1 MCGNDRE
8 IYFMIQM
15 FHVSKY
21 YDKNY
26 PALRDISLEIN
37 KGDFVFVMGPSGAG
51 KSTLLKLIFCAE
63 RADEGQILIQGR
75 NIARL
80 SDSKIPYLRRNLG
93 VVFQDY
99 KLLQSRT
106 IYENIAFSLKVC
118 GVSNSEIK
126 RRVYFVLKQVGL
138 EHKSDTFPI
147 RLSGGEQQ
155 RAAIARAI
163 VNEPTI
169 LIADEPTGNLDYNM
183 SVEIFEILKDINVR
197 GTTVIV
203 ATHNRE
209 IVSKMQRRIISLDK
223 GKIVSN

>member
-1 MCGNDRE
+1 
-8 IYFMIQM
+8 MIQM

-138 EHKSDTFPI
+138 EHKSDSFPI
-147 RLSGGEQQ
+147 RLSGGEQR
-155 RAAIARAI
+155 RAEIARAI
-163 VNEPTI
+163 VNEPAI

>member
-1 MCGNDRE
+1 
-8 IYFMIQM
+8 MIQM

-138 EHKSDTFPI
+138 EHKSDSFPI

-163 VNEPTI
+163 VNEPAI

>member
-1 MCGNDRE
+1 
-8 IYFMIQM
+8 MIQM

-163 VNEPTI
+163 VNEPAI

-223 GKIVSN
+223 GKIACLSADR

>member
-1 MCGNDRE
+1 
-8 IYFMIQM
+8 MIQM

>member
-1 MCGNDRE
+1 
-8 IYFMIQM
+8 MIQM

-21 YDKNY
+21 YDKNF

-138 EHKSDTFPI
+138 EHKSDSFPI

-163 VNEPTI
+163 VNEPAI

>member
-1 MCGNDRE
+1 
-8 IYFMIQM
+8 
-15 FHVSKY
+15 
-21 YDKNY
+21 
-26 PALRDISLEIN
+26 
-37 KGDFVFVMGPSGAG
+37 MGPSGAG

-155 RAAIARAI
+155 RAAIARAT

>member
-1 MCGNDRE
+1 
-8 IYFMIQM
+8 M

-21 YDKNY
+21 YDKNF

-138 EHKSDTFPI
+138 EHKSDSFPI

-163 VNEPTI
+163 VNEPAI

>member
-1 MCGNDRE
+1 
-8 IYFMIQM
+8 M

-21 YDKNY
+21 YDKNF

-138 EHKSDTFPI
+138 EHKSDSFPI

-163 VNEPTI
+163 VNEPAI

-209 IVSKMQRRIISLDK
+209 IVNKMQRRIISLDK

>member
-1 MCGNDRE
+1 MTER
-8 IYFMIQM
+8 YHFMIQM

-126 RRVYFVLKQVGL
+126 RKVYFVLKQVGL
-138 EHKSDTFPI
+138 EHKADSFPI

-163 VNEPTI
+163 VNEPAI

>member
-1 MCGNDRE
+1 
-8 IYFMIQM
+8 MIQM

-163 VNEPTI
+163 VNEPAI

>member
-1 MCGNDRE
+1 
-8 IYFMIQM
+8 MIQM

-138 EHKSDTFPI
+138 EHKSDSFPI

-155 RAAIARAI
+155 RTAIARAI
-163 VNEPTI
+163 VNEPAI

>member
-1 MCGNDRE
+1 
-8 IYFMIQM
+8 M

-21 YDKNY
+21 YDKNF
-26 PALRDISLEIN
+26 PALRDISLEIS

-138 EHKSDTFPI
+138 EHKSDSFPI

-163 VNEPTI
+163 VNEPAI

>member
-1 MCGNDRE
+1 
-8 IYFMIQM
+8 M

-138 EHKSDTFPI
+138 EHKSDSFPI

-163 VNEPTI
+163 VNEPAI

>member
-1 MCGNDRE
+1 
-8 IYFMIQM
+8 MIQM

-155 RAAIARAI
+155 RAEIARAI

>member
-1 MCGNDRE
+1 
-8 IYFMIQM
+8 MIQM

-21 YDKNY
+21 YDKNF

-118 GVSNSEIK
+118 GVSNNEIK

-138 EHKSDTFPI
+138 EHKSDSFPI

-163 VNEPTI
+163 VNEPAI

>member
-1 MCGNDRE
+1 
-8 IYFMIQM
+8 M

-37 KGDFVFVMGPSGAG
+37 KGEFVFVMGPSGAG

-138 EHKSDTFPI
+138 EHKSDSFPI
-147 RLSGGEQQ
+147 RLSGGKQR